1 MPARDAFQ
9 VVTDPDTGDFYIA
22 MPDGESETDD
32 WTSEDDVA
40 IFAYGGR
47 SYICA
52 GPASSLVLEGNT
64 AALMVT
70 GLGGQFKTE
79 QIEWE
84 GDGEDDAEGDE
95 AEAETETEGGDDD
108 VPIIEEEDEEL
119 DEDEEVE
126 PGETAADA
134 DGDEDEDDE
143 DDDASDDGIL

>member
-95 AEAETETEGGDDD
+95 AEAEAEGGDDD
-108 VPIIEEEDEEL
+108 VPTIEDEEL

-126 PGETAADA
+126 PGETDADA
-134 DGDEDEDDE
+134 DGDEDEDE